1 MLTILL
7 VESDP
12 TVSRVMS
19 RLLQVEGFA
28 VLVAPGAR
36 EALTLLRRDRRV
48 IALVAAEWEP
58 PDMAGADFLMAV
70 DRVALGT
77 PVLRLAPAVAVTG
90 TGGDRRADPTVASK
104 PFRADDLP
112 RHVRAAL
119 GLPPR
124 DHAER
129 RHAARV
135 PA

>member
-12 TVSRVMS
+12 AVSRVMG
-19 RLLQVEGFA
+19 RLLQAEGFA
-28 VLVAPGAR
+28 VIPASGAR
-36 EALTLLRRDRRV
+36 EALTLLRRERSTV
-48 IALVAAEWEP
+48 ALVAAEWEP
-58 PDMAGADFLMAV
+58 PDMGGDAFLEGV
-70 DRVALGT
+70 ERVAPGT
-77 PVLRLAPAVAVTG
+77 PLLRLSPGMALIGHA
-90 TGGDRRADPTVASK
+90 DRRADPAVASK

-124 DHAER
+124 EGMER

-135 PA
+135 SA